1 MNLIGKII
9 MGLVQN
15 LKKKFNNWVDI
26 TLAELCSAYIK
37 QLAKQ
42 TSKKRGNSLS
52 TEYSRSRLMTEHRST
67 TIVTSSQDTSEKIIM
82 KLDETDD
89 IVDQVRDWSVDKI
102 ESAELVGD
110 KIALYAEFEEWI
122 ELDDETAIEILSSGT
137 KAVDKDSEK

>member
-1 MNLIGKII
+1 

-15 LKKKFNNWVDI
+15 LKKKLNNWVDR

-42 TSKKRGNSLS
+42 TSRKRDNSLL
-52 TEYSRSRLMTEHRST
+52 TESSPSLLTTERQST

-82 KLDETDD
+82 KLDETDK
-89 IVDQVRDWSVDKI
+89 IVAHNREWAINKV

-110 KIALYAEFEEWI
+110 KIAIYAEFEDWI
-122 ELDDETAIEILSSGT
+122 EIDDVDNIEIISI
-137 KAVDKDSEK
+137 EKETENEDRI

>member
-1 MNLIGKII
+1 

-15 LKKKFNNWVDI
+15 LKKKFSNWVDI

-52 TEYSRSRLMTEHRST
+52 TEYSRNHLMTEHRST
-67 TIVTSSQDTSEKIIM
+67 TIVTSSPDTSEKIIM
-82 KLDETDD
+82 KLDKTDD
-89 IVDQVRDWSVDKI
+89 IVNQVRDWSVDKI
-102 ESAELVGD
+102 EEAELVGD

-122 ELDDETAIEILSSGT
+122 ELDDEIGIEILSSGT
-137 KAVDKDSEK
+137 KVDKDSKK

>member
-1 MNLIGKII
+1 

-15 LKKKFNNWVDI
+15 LKKKFNKWVDR

-42 TSKKRGNSLS
+42 TSRKRNNSLLEES
-52 TEYSRSRLMTEHRST
+52 SPNRLTTERQST

-82 KLDETDD
+82 KLDETDK
-89 IVDQVRDWSVDKI
+89 IIAHTREWAIDKI
-102 ESAELVGD
+102 EDAELCGD

-122 ELDDETAIEILSSGT
+122 EIDDVDNIEIISIENGT
-137 KAVDKDSEK
+137 KDEDRI

>member
-1 MNLIGKII
+1 

-15 LKKKFNNWVDI
+15 LKKKFNKWVDI

-52 TEYSRSRLMTEHRST
+52 MVSSPSHLTTERRST
-67 TIVTSSQDTSEKIIM
+67 TIVTSSPDTSEKIIM
-82 KLDETDD
+82 KLDKTDD

-102 ESAELVGD
+102 EAAELVGD

-137 KAVDKDSEK
+137 KIIDKDSK